1 MTDDHNFPHRKSDR
15 REAGGAQLSR
25 AVHLKMSKQAIEAHC
40 SAQNIGISSIA
51 NIPTGGVRLVCM
63 SVDGAAQIRTK
74 LKSNLMKEDAENQRH
89 GPGWGFVP
97 RA

>member
-1 MTDDHNFPHRKSDR
+1 MSNDR
-15 REAGGAQLSR
+15 IFFHPNQCRCEAGGAQLSR

-74 LKSNLMKEDAENQRH
+74 LKSSLMKEDADNQRH

>member
-1 MTDDHNFPHRKSDR
+1 MN
-15 REAGGAQLSR
+15 R
-25 AVHLKMSKQAIEAHC
+25 AVLLKMSEQAIVAHC
-40 SAQNIGISSIA
+40 KAKDIGISSLGK
-51 NIPTGGVRLVCM
+51 IPTGGVRLVCM

-74 LKSNLMKEDAENQRH
+74 LKSSLMKEDADNQRH